1 MIVSD
6 TERNEKK
13 DNLFKVYFQCPQILT
28 AELPKFFMVPF
39 QSFSPTSLA
48 HSVSEDESE
57 LTPDSDTTE
66 PLLTPRYQGSLR
78 SSKKSASPKDSLK
91 CPSLRVNLQT
101 DSSSCDKKTASR
113 DPFPSLCDITSLCEN
128 EYETHTSDSRSQAT
142 AAQTTENS
150 PLINLPQF
158 NGSNWYKSS
167 FVLGFFN
174 TMYNKL
180 RKSRRKKIWEK
191 YTAMSWFSCIVNNI
205 AFIVV
210 NVTCTSLIQFRL
222 WKTSLDLREDKF
234 GSFVCLSVWGCLF
247 LDLNTI
253 SYIISMIYISL
264 ISEVVYSVK
273 WRKMGQFSEVSIV
286 ICLTW
291 DTMYHDISWSTK
303 LLGKSSPS

>member
-78 SSKKSASPKDSLK
+78 SSKKSASPQDSLK

-167 FVLGFFN
+167 FVLRFFN

-191 YTAMSWFSCIVNNI
+191 YTAMSWFSCTVNNI

-253 SYIISMIYISL
+253 SYIIFNESSL

-273 WRKMGQFSEVSIV
+273 WRKMGQFSEVTIV

>member
-1 MIVSD
+1 MSTSRQTALLVIKRQHHAIHSPHFV
-6 TERNEKK
+6 TLH
-13 DNLFKVYFQCPQILT
+13 LFVRMSMK
-28 AELPKFFMVPF
+28 
-39 QSFSPTSLA
+39 
-48 HSVSEDESE
+48 
-57 LTPDSDTTE
+57 LTPQTQGPRLLLLKLPRIVLSLTCHNSMAQIDT
-66 PLLTPRYQGSLR
+66 
-78 SSKKSASPKDSLK
+78 
-91 CPSLRVNLQT
+91 
-101 DSSSCDKKTASR
+101 
-113 DPFPSLCDITSLCEN
+113 
-128 EYETHTSDSRSQAT
+128 
-142 AAQTTENS
+142 
-150 PLINLPQF
+150 
-158 NGSNWYKSS
+158 SS
-167 FVLGFFN
+167 FVLRFFN

-180 RKSRRKKIWEK
+180 RKSQRKKIWEK
-191 YTAMSWFSCIVNNI
+191 YTAMSWFSCTVNNI

-253 SYIISMIYISL
+253 SYIIFNESSL

-273 WRKMGQFSEVSIV
+273 WRKMGQFSEVTIV